1 MLIALLSLVAGFL
14 SVLAPCV
21 LPLLPIIIGGSFTG
35 VENKKRPYIII
46 VSLVVSLVLFT
57 LLLKASTVLIGI
69 DPSVWNYISG
79 GIVVLLGLTMLF
91 PHIWDQ
97 IIGRLG
103 LQAKSQELLGSAN
116 KTKNGNLS
124 AILTGAALGPVFSSC
139 SPLYAWVIA
148 TVLPEN
154 IFKGLIFLGAYSIG
168 LSVALLGIALL
179 GRRMID
185 KIKWASNPKGW
196 FQRIVAILFIL
207 VGVTVI
213 TGYDKKIQTFLVDRD
228 FLNLKSLEEKLV
240 PNDDDKT
247 DKKSE
252 GKESKKMDQSDYFN
266 ITPYNAPELTGLQEW
281 INSDSL
287 TLESLKGKVV
297 LIDFWTYSC
306 INCVRTL
313 PYVQG
318 WYDAYKDDGFVVIG
332 VHAPEFAFEKVPDN
346 VVKAVT
352 DRKLTY
358 PIALDNDF
366 ATWRAYKNRFWP
378 AHYLIDKNGQV
389 RREHFGEGEY
399 DETESAIRSLLAET
413 GAKNLGEMTTGASD
427 LPLARNQTPETYIGI
442 ERAEGVVNSNY
453 AVGTQ
458 SYSLPASL
466 ALNKW
471 ALGGVWNIT
480 DELGSCVS
488 SCELRLRYRAKTVY
502 GVFSGQG
509 TVTVNG
515 ATITIN
521 KDDIFTLVDSSTSVE
536 DTLELRLSDGLS
548 LHAFTFGS

>member
-1 MLIALLSLVAGFL
+1 
-14 SVLAPCV
+14 
-21 LPLLPIIIGGSFTG
+21 
-35 VENKKRPYIII
+35 
-46 VSLVVSLVLFT
+46 
-57 LLLKASTVLIGI
+57 
-69 DPSVWNYISG
+69 
-79 GIVVLLGLTMLF
+79 
-91 PHIWDQ
+91 
-97 IIGRLG
+97 
-103 LQAKSQELLGSAN
+103 
-116 KTKNGNLS
+116 
-124 AILTGAALGPVFSSC
+124 
-139 SPLYAWVIA
+139 
-148 TVLPEN
+148 
-154 IFKGLIFLGAYSIG
+154 
-168 LSVALLGIALL
+168 
-179 GRRMID
+179 
-185 KIKWASNPKGW
+185 
-196 FQRIVAILFIL
+196 
-207 VGVTVI
+207 
-213 TGYDKKIQTFLVDRD
+213 
-228 FLNLKSLEEKLV
+228 
-240 PNDDDKT
+240 
-247 DKKSE
+247 
-252 GKESKKMDQSDYFN
+252 
-266 ITPYNAPELTGLQEW
+266 
-281 INSDSL
+281 
-287 TLESLKGKVV
+287 
-297 LIDFWTYSC
+297 
-306 INCVRTL
+306 
-313 PYVQG
+313 
-318 WYDAYKDDGFVVIG
+318 
-332 VHAPEFAFEKVPDN
+332 
-346 VVKAVT
+346 
-352 DRKLTY
+352 
-358 PIALDNDF
+358 
-366 ATWRAYKNRFWP
+366 
-378 AHYLIDKNGQV
+378 LIDKNGQV